1 MPILCDAAAPAVNQ
15 RRGRNWAH
23 EVDRHAE
30 CSHHLQLF
38 HAARKGGRE
47 MQAVSS
53 VVESQILATLT
64 YYKYYNFDLQ
74 LREVAM

>member
-1 MPILCDAAAPAVNQ
+1 
-15 RRGRNWAH
+15 
-23 EVDRHAE
+23 
-30 CSHHLQLF
+30 
-38 HAARKGGRE
+38 

-53 VVESQILATLT
+53 VVESQILTRLT

>member
-1 MPILCDAAAPAVNQ
+1 MPLRTAQTLRVMAATG
-15 RRGRNWAH
+15 RGG
-23 EVDRHAE
+23 VDRHAE
-30 CSHHLQLF
+30 CPHHLQLF
-38 HAARKGGRE
+38 HAARRGGRE

-53 VVESQILATLT
+53 VVESQILTRLT